1 MISIMKQASR
11 PATALL
17 AVAAAMVTVSA
28 APSAT
33 TAQSRQVCDK
43 RSDVL
48 THLAKKYSEKPAA
61 VGVTANGGIVELL
74 SQKDGKT
81 WTLIVTMPNGISCL
95 IAAGSDWVTRK
106 PKQVG
111 QRI

>member
-1 MISIMKQASR
+1 MTLIMKKASG

-28 APSAT
+28 AT
-33 TAQSRQVCDK
+33 TAEARQARQVCDK
-43 RSDVL
+43 RTDVL
-48 THLAKKYSEKPAA
+48 THLSKKYSEKPTA

-74 SQKDGKT
+74 SEKDGKT

-95 IAAGSDWVTRK
+95 IAAGSDWVTST

-111 QRI
+111 DRI

>member
-1 MISIMKQASR
+1 MTSIMKKASG

-17 AVAAAMVTVSA
+17 AVAAAMVTVLA
-28 APSAT
+28 AT
-33 TAQSRQVCDK
+33 TAEARQVCDK
-43 RSDVL
+43 RTDVL
-48 THLAKKYSEKPAA
+48 TQLSKKYAEKPTA

-74 SQKDGKT
+74 SEKDGKT

-95 IAAGSDWVTRK
+95 IAAGSDWVNRK

-111 QRI
+111 ERI